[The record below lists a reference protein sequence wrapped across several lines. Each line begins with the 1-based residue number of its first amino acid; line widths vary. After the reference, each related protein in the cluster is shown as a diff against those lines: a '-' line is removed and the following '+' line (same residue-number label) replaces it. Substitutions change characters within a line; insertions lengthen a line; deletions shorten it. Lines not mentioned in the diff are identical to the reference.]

1 MFCTNDSY
9 GALLVLSDNNT
20 PLMQNDTY
28 NIIRHGSIHVR
39 QGLLLKLSVATYLA
53 TVI

>member
-1 MFCTNDSY
+1 MIHM
-9 GALLVLSDNNT
+9 VLCWYYLTKTSHS
-20 PLMQNDTY
+20 MHNDTY